1 MVKNI
6 FAVSILLLIATTLVN
21 CAPPVA
27 KVVHSDQI
35 RVTKV
40 IANSDGS
47 YTCEWTVD
55 NVTLTKETIY
65 ELEVK

>member
-1 MVKNI
+1 MLKNI
-6 FAVSILLLIATTLVN
+6 FAVSILLLIATTLIN

-27 KVVHSDQI
+27 KVVYSDQI
-35 RVTKV
+35 RVTAIKL
-40 IANSDGS
+40 NNDGS